1 LASNLA
7 QRPFFLRCVFA
18 AAHVHPMSHRRSFL
32 LVALVLPSIAAA
44 ESASAPELS
53 SSVVQ
58 MLLGLGVVLLLVFA
72 SLYLLKR
79 LAAPRGGAA
88 GLLRVVA
95 ATAIGPRER
104 VVVLEIGD
112 TWLVLGTAP
121 GSVTQLSQLPRRD
134 LPATNSVA
142 GKDFAGWLKQ
152 ITDRR
157 NGR

>member
-1 LASNLA
+1 MSP
-7 QRPFFLRCVFA
+7 RPYQFL
-18 AAHVHPMSHRRSFL
+18 FL
-32 LVALVLPSIAAA
+32 LALPSVAAA
-44 ESASAPELS
+44 ESASAPELGA
-53 SSVVQ
+53 SVVQ
-58 MLLGLGVVLLLVFA
+58 MLLGLGVVLALVFF

-79 LAAPRGGAA
+79 LAAPRGAAA

-112 TWLVLGTAP
+112 TWMVLGTAP
-121 GSVTQLSQLPRRD
+121 GSVTALTQMPRQE
-134 LPATNSVA
+134 LPAAPSVA

-152 ITDRR
+152 ISDRR

>member
-1 LASNLA
+1 MRVPLSFPLLLAASSKL
-7 QRPFFLRCVFA
+7 
-18 AAHVHPMSHRRSFL
+18 
-32 LVALVLPSIAAA
+32 AAA
-44 ESASAPELS
+44 ESAAAPEFGTSLL
-53 SSVVQ
+53 Q
-58 MLLGLGVVLLLVFA
+58 MLAGLAVVLALVFA

-79 LAAPRGGAA
+79 LAAPRGAAA

-104 VVVLEIGD
+104 VVVLEIGE

-121 GSVTQLSQLPRRD
+121 GSVTSLTQMPRQALPEV
-134 LPATNSVA
+134 AAVA

-152 ITDRR
+152 ISDRR

>member
-1 LASNLA
+1 MASNLA
-7 QRPFFLRCVFA
+7 QRLFFPRSVFA
-18 AAHVHPMSHRRSFL
+18 AAHVRSMSHRLSSL
-32 LVALVLPSIAAA
+32 LAALLLPNIAVAQS
-44 ESASAPELS
+44 SSAPELG

-58 MLLGLGVVLLLVFA
+58 MLFGLGIVLALVFA

-121 GSVTQLSQLPRRD
+121 GSVTQLTQLPRRD
-134 LPATNSVA
+134 LPAATSVA

-152 ITDRR
+152 ITERR